1 MIVDFRFTIYDFRLS
16 AQANAKENFRFTIVD
31 FRLNTQ
37 ASAKENFRF
46 TIDDCRLKEFDNRSG
61 CQVI

>member
-1 MIVDFRFTIYDFRLS
+1 MIYDFRLS
-16 AQANAKENFRFTIVD
+16 AQANAKENFRLTIVD

-46 TIDDCRLKEFDNRSG
+46 TIDDFRLKEFDNRSG